1 MSKECPVTVSYNKL
15 GGGYRP
21 SGCHRGRIVRRL
33 VVLSLVLLVPLFS
46 LSSASLTWSWNLHDE
61 DISFYRYQLNSE
73 DDDGWTVVDSTVTSV
88 SLESDSESDTLYV
101 QASRDGIIWSE
112 SGHATFVPEKT
123 EEILPIAEPAEIEES
138 VTAPAESSEAENE
151 AEQPAEPQPEPEP
164 TAEEAAVTVEETTE
178 TAEPEEKPATDTII
192 ETAEEKKSFSAF
204 SVRLD
209 VTPYTL
215 TLYSFV
221 NGRDI
226 EGARSLT
233 KSVYGFSTSLE
244 FDWTMG
250 NIFRI
255 YPEAEYALV
264 LRRGTVVPG
273 AGTVHYLKLGGG
285 FDFTF
290 DITRKNSI
298 YIGAS
303 LGCMFHICNKK
314 ANAALYWGARLGW
327 EYALTEHLALS
338 AGTEAA
344 FSYLKA
350 RNSLNDSLTVLI
362 LPVSVSLT
370 YLI

>member
-1 MSKECPVTVSYNKL
+1 MIEKCPVTVSYNEL

-33 VVLSLVLLVPLFS
+33 IVLSLVLLAPLFS
-46 LSSASLTWSWNLHDE
+46 LGSAALTWSWNLHDE
-61 DISFYRYQLNSE
+61 DISLYRYQLNSE
-73 DDDGWTVVDSTVTSV
+73 DDEGWTTVDSTVTSV
-88 SLESDSESDTLYV
+88 SLESDSESDTLFV

-112 SGHATFVPEKT
+112 SGYATFVRENEEVIPVIEPEET
-123 EEILPIAEPAEIEES
+123 EEA
-138 VTAPAESSEAENE
+138 VSSEAESQNAAGQPEEPVSE
-151 AEQPAEPQPEPEP
+151 AEQITERSEVPAEETAVTEDPPAEPVPDN
-164 TAEEAAVTVEETTE
+164 A
-178 TAEPEEKPATDTII
+178 
-192 ETAEEKKSFSAF
+192 SFSTF

-215 TLYSFV
+215 TLWSFV

-233 KSVYGFSTSLE
+233 SSVYGFSTSLE

-255 YPEAEYALV
+255 YPEAEYALA
-264 LRRGTVVPG
+264 LRRGTVVPS
-273 AGTVHYLKLGGG
+273 AGTVHYVKLGGG

-290 DITRKNSI
+290 DITQKNSI

-314 ANAALYWGARLGW
+314 ANAALCWGTRLGW
-327 EYALTEHLALS
+327 EYELTEHLALS
-338 AGTEAA
+338 AGTEAS

-350 RNSLNDSLTVLI
+350 GNSLNDSLTVLI
-362 LPVSVSLT
+362 LPVSISLT
-370 YLI
+370 YLM